1 MQQQAQAPVSIAV
14 CTGGSCTMRCA
25 PAFDP
30 KKSFEAL
37 AATGAANSTICVVD
51 VNCMNQCKRGP
62 VVRLTKEDELQTV
75 PERMNS
81 VEQQRKAFQN
91 VGGAARVEAIW
102 GVASA
107 IADGSRTDGY
117 GEFSCESHGPLPPSA
132 M

>member
-1 MQQQAQAPVSIAV
+1 MEVAV
-14 CTGGSCTMRCA
+14 CTGSSCEMRCA
-25 PAFDP
+25 PGFDAKCAF
-30 KKSFEAL
+30 EEL
-37 AATGAANSTICVVD
+37 AKDDENVNVVA